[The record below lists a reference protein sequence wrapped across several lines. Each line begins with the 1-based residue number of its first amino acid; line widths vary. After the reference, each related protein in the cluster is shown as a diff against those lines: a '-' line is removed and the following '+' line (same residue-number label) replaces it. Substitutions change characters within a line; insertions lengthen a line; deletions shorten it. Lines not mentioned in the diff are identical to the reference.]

1 MTHRPAPSL
10 SRRVLLSAAALAVP
24 GLARAQPAA
33 WPDRPV
39 RLIVPFAAGGAI
51 DSLSRAVASRFNEK
65 SGGQPLV
72 VENRPGAGGV
82 IAGAFVAAARPD
94 GYTLMMGDMGP
105 NAVAR
110 EVFRSVP
117 YDPGTAFTPIAH
129 LVNLAMALIVR
140 ADLPARD
147 LAALLEDA
155 RARPGALNY
164 ASAGA
169 GNSSHLIMELLQR
182 EAGVRMTHVPYRGG
196 GEIMASM
203 LRGETDLSFPS
214 ASTGLPFV
222 RDGRVRA
229 LAVGEAEETPALPGV
244 PPVARTI
251 PGFGVTI
258 WHGIL
263 GPAGIP
269 PDLATRIAEVFNA
282 TMTIPELAQQ
292 VARNQAAR
300 VIAGGPEAFADLIAA
315 EIARWTPLIRT
326 AGIKA
331 D

>member
-1 MTHRPAPSL
+1 MSERQAPRAT
-10 SRRVLLSAAALAVP
+10 RRALLSAAALAVP
-24 GLARAQPAA
+24 GVARSQIAS

-51 DSLSRAVASRFNEK
+51 DTLSRAVASRFPEHAN
-65 SGGQPLV
+65 GQPLV

-82 IAGAFVAAARPD
+82 VAGGFTAQQRPD
-94 GYTLMMGDMGP
+94 GYTVMMADMGP

-110 EVFRSVP
+110 EIFRSVP
-117 YDPGTAFTPIAH
+117 YDPATAFTPIAH

-147 LAALLEDA
+147 LGELLAAA
-155 RARPGALNY
+155 RARPGTLNY
-164 ASAGA
+164 ASAGN

-203 LRGETDLSFPS
+203 IRGETDLSFPS

-229 LAVGEAEETPALPGV
+229 LAVGETEEVPALPGV

-258 WHGIL
+258 WHGVL

-269 PDLATRIAEVFNA
+269 PELASRMASVFNA
-282 TMTIPELAQQ
+282 TITSPELAQQ

-300 VIAGGPEAFADLIAA
+300 VIAGGPEAFANLINA
-315 EIARWTPLIRT
+315 EIARWTPLIRA
-326 AGIKA
+326 AGIRA

>member
-1 MTHRPAPSL
+1 MTRAT
-10 SRRVLLSAAALAVP
+10 RRALLGAAGALALP
-24 GLARAQPAA
+24 GLPQAQPAT

-51 DSLSRAVASRFNEK
+51 DTLSRSVAARFPEFAN
-65 SGGQPLV
+65 GQPLV

-82 IAGAFVAAARPD
+82 VAATFTAQQRPD
-94 GYTLMMGDMGP
+94 GYTVMMADMGP
-105 NAVAR
+105 NAVAA
-110 EVFRSVP
+110 EIFRSVP
-117 YDPGTAFTPIAH
+117 YDPATAFTPVAH

-140 ADLPARD
+140 DDLPARD
-147 LAALLEDA
+147 LAGLIEMA

-164 ASAGA
+164 ASAGN

-196 GEIMASM
+196 GEITASM

-222 RDGRVRA
+222 RDGRFRA
-229 LAVGEAEETPALPGV
+229 LAVGEAEEVPALPGV
-244 PPVARTI
+244 PPVARTL

-263 GPAGIP
+263 APAGLP
-269 PDLATRIAEVFNA
+269 PELAQRMASVFNA
-282 TMTIPELAQQ
+282 TIRQPDLAQQ

-300 VIAGGPEAFADLIAA
+300 VVAGGPEAFATLITS
-315 EIARWTPLIRT
+315 EIARWTPLIRAT
-326 AGIKA
+326 GIRA

>member
-1 MTHRPAPSL
+1 MAKPPCPTRRALLGAAFALPAL
-10 SRRVLLSAAALAVP
+10 RHAA
-24 GLARAQPAA
+24 AQPAA

-51 DSLSRAVASRFNEK
+51 DTLSRSLAARFPEHAN
-65 SGGQPLV
+65 GQPLV

-82 IAGAFVAAARPD
+82 VAGTFTAQQRPD
-94 GYTLMMGDMGP
+94 GYTVMMADMGP
-105 NAVAR
+105 NAVAK
-110 EVFRSVP
+110 EIFRSVP
-117 YDPGTAFTPIAH
+117 YDPATAFTPVAH

-140 ADLPARD
+140 ADLPARN
-147 LAALLEDA
+147 LAELLADA

-164 ASAGA
+164 ASAGN
-169 GNSSHLIMELLQR
+169 GNSSHLIMELLMR

-196 GEIMASM
+196 GEITAS
-203 LRGETDLSFPS
+203 LLKGETDLSFPS

-222 RDGRVRA
+222 RDGRMRA
-229 LAVGEAEETPALPGV
+229 LAVGEAEEVPALPGV

-263 GPAGIP
+263 APAGLP
-269 PDLATRIAEVFNA
+269 PELATRMAEVFNA
-282 TMTIPELAQQ
+282 TIRTPELAQQ
-292 VARNQAAR
+292 VQRNQAAR
-300 VIAGGPEAFADLIAA
+300 IVAGGPQDFATLIAA
-315 EIARWTPLIRT
+315 EIARWTPLIRA
-326 AGIKA
+326 AGIRA

>member
-1 MTHRPAPSL
+1 MTRAT
-10 SRRVLLSAAALAVP
+10 RRALLGAASALALPGVP
-24 GLARAQPAA
+24 RAQLAS

-51 DSLSRAVASRFNEK
+51 DTLSRSVAARFAEFAN
-65 SGGQPLV
+65 GQPLV

-82 IAGAFVAAARPD
+82 VAAAFTAQQRPD
-94 GYTLMMGDMGP
+94 GYTVMMADMGP
-105 NAVAR
+105 NAVAA
-110 EVFRSVP
+110 EIFRSVP
-117 YDPGTAFTPIAH
+117 YDPATAFTPIAH

-147 LAALLEDA
+147 LAGLLEMA

-164 ASAGA
+164 ASAGN

-196 GEIMASM
+196 GEITASM
-203 LRGETDLSFPS
+203 LRSETDLSFPS

-222 RDGRVRA
+222 RDGRFRA
-229 LAVGEAEETPALPGV
+229 LAVGEAEEVPALPGV
-244 PPVARTI
+244 PPVARTL

-263 GPAGIP
+263 APAGLP
-269 PDLATRIAEVFNA
+269 PELAQRMASVFNA
-282 TMTIPELAQQ
+282 TIRHPELSQQ
-292 VARNQAAR
+292 VARNQAAI
-300 VIAGGPEAFADLIAA
+300 VVAGGPEAFSSLIAS
-315 EIARWTPLIRT
+315 EIARWTPLIRA
-326 AGIKA
+326 AGIRA